1 MPDDGLPRGI
11 AQMEVPEVHVHFDGA
26 CQPPT
31 GPGIAAFGFT
41 IEGPGLDVEEG
52 GLATRP
58 YSEHSTNNVAEYV
71 AAIRALEWLVAHD
84 YRGPVIAWG
93 DSQLV
98 VRQMLGEYEVRTEHL
113 KAYHERLKQLAGR
126 FASVSWRWVPREE
139 NRRADELSKE
149 AILEAAPEARR
160 LRHVSAGAPTSP
172 EDPDPSS
179 DATEDGPTGR

>member
-1 MPDDGLPRGI
+1 MGDDEIPRGI
-11 AQMEVPEVHVHFDGA
+11 AQMDVPEVHVHFDGA

-41 IEGPGLDVEEG
+41 IEGPGLDVEES

-71 AAIRALEWLVAHD
+71 AAIRALEWLLAHD

-113 KAYHERLKQLAGR
+113 KAYHERLRQLAGR
-126 FASVSWRWVPREE
+126 FASVTWKWIPREQ
-139 NRRADELSKE
+139 NGRADALSKE
-149 AILEAAPEARR
+149 AILEAAPAARR
-160 LRHVSAGAPTSP
+160 LRPPGAVRLSDG
-172 EDPDPSS
+172 EDDAAPGDGDDP
-179 DATEDGPTGR
+179 GG